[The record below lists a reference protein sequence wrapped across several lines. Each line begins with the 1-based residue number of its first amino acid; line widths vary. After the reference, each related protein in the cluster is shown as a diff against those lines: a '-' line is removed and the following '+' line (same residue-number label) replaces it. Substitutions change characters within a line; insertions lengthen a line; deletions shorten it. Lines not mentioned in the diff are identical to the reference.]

1 MTSLASLYDALQ
13 HQDEQPAAAATAL
26 WDEWLWGCDCNAPP
40 MERLFDFNEMHG
52 LGLLVCLH
60 ERRRCADAR
69 YHAPTALPG
78 GPSVVHLFPDRPV
91 SSLSIRETLDQ
102 LECLQLHWGPVLL
115 RRGDDDEPLRA
126 LRALM
131 ARLGEL
137 AHHAYPIGAELDDP
151 QHITQLPLCTS
162 HRDRD
167 EGEVYGIV
175 SRKTLRQAICLL
187 LALCRVHAIAIK
199 ASTPDPA
206 AVARFRTPIL
216 RALRMHH
223 VESSQDL
230 FDTLQQMV
238 YLAPGQRLAYR
249 TLFSGMYNSVSQ
261 VVYFHHPRFSRQPQF
276 PSLAQIPSSAMHML
290 PLITQLLPDIDIFY
304 DDDTHVPLFMP
315 SLVAG
320 AAAGTIKWA
329 WLVACGAFFLVDVER
344 DLLLA
349 PAPECDQ
356 PLLPLVAHYLLHN
369 PTISILGA
377 AEEDGEAEDEAGD
390 DHSSSHGAPQDTAA
404 NHVCFVTSAAAPPI

>member
-1 MTSLASLYDALQ
+1 MASLASLYDALNQ
-13 HQDEQPAAAATAL
+13 QPPAATAAAAAAL
-26 WDEWLWGCDCNAPP
+26 WNEWLWGCDCNASP

-52 LGLLVCLH
+52 LGLLVCLY
-60 ERRRCADAR
+60 ERRGCDAAC
-69 YHAPTALPG
+69 YNAPTALPG

-91 SSLSIRETLDQ
+91 GSLSIRETMDQ

-115 RRGDDDEPLRA
+115 HRTDDDEPLRA
-126 LRALM
+126 LRVLM

-137 AHHAYPIGAELDDP
+137 AHHAYPIGGELDDP
-151 QHITQLPLCTS
+151 QHITQLPLCS
-162 HRDRD
+162 SQHNNND
-167 EGEVYGIV
+167 EEEVFGIV
-175 SRKTLRQAICLL
+175 SRKTLRQAICIL

-199 ASTPDPA
+199 ASLPDPA
-206 AVARFRTPIL
+206 AVVRFRTPIL
-216 RALRMHH
+216 RSLRMHH

-276 PSLAQIPSSAMHML
+276 PTLAQIPSSAMHML
-290 PLITQLLPDIDIFY
+290 PLITQLLPDIEIFY
-304 DDDTHVPLFMP
+304 DDDTHVPLFTTT
-315 SLVAG
+315 SSST
-320 AAAGTIKWA
+320 TIKWA

-344 DLLLA
+344 DLVLA

-356 PLLPLVAHYLLHN
+356 PLLPLVAHYLAHN
-369 PTISILGA
+369 PTISIQGSVQAAA
-377 AEEDGEAEDEAGD
+377 AEEDEEEEDAPQQ
-390 DHSSSHGAPQDTAA
+390 HHVGAPPDTAA